1 VLLLC
6 LLLAGPVVEGRVREP
21 SGIGVQGAQ
30 VTLLQGPGDR
40 TQVRRTDA
48 DGSFRFRAFEGPAAI
63 SVMLPKG
70 WTVEGPTE
78 IKLKPLGD
86 RTEQADF
93 KAHARRV
100 LRGKLLVRAGEEL
113 APLSKAS
120 IGTAQTD
127 EQGAFS
133 LEGLAAG
140 RTELAA
146 DLLPAAAIEMP
157 AGPAE
162 VARDIVLVAPA
173 LRGKAEPEALIE
185 VAGQRLRVVPQ
196 PPAERPIADWA
207 EGRPMSDS
215 EISAVERLSA
225 LANLDPSFRLL
236 LVAAPRPGELGRAIQ
251 AAMTL
256 QRYLTGPGLVP
267 RERLTFAIGKVA
279 RRGVLA
285 LILTRVEPL
294 GER

>member
-6 LLLAGPVVEGRVREP
+6 LLLAGPVVEGRVRES

-40 TQVRRTDA
+40 TQIRRTDA

-63 SVMLPKG
+63 SVMVPKG
-70 WTVEGPTE
+70 WTVDGPTE
-78 IKLKPLGD
+78 IRLKTLGD
-86 RTEQADF
+86 RTEQTEF
-93 KAHARRV
+93 KARARRV
-100 LRGKLLVRAGEEL
+100 LRGKLLVRAGEEI

-140 RTELAA
+140 RTELAV
-146 DLLPAAAIEMP
+146 DLLPAAAVEMP

-162 VARDIVLVAPA
+162 VARDIVLVAPSMH
-173 LRGKAEPEALIE
+173 GKADPEAVIE

-196 PPAERPIADWA
+196 PPAERSIADWA
-207 EGRPMSDS
+207 EGRPMSDP
-215 EISAVERLSA
+215 EIGAIERLSA

-236 LVAAPRPGELGRAIQ
+236 LLTAPRPGELGRAMQ

-256 QRYLTGPGLVP
+256 HRYLTGPGLLP
-267 RERLTFAIGKVA
+267 RERLIFAIGKVA